1 MNQLSPGNK
10 KGQQL
15 IMPMIRAEEN
25 PDILNGY
32 SLHAINLRLDW
43 EDILQTIKDN
53 KSIQQTMEKAYQ
65 DFQEGYKLKDF
76 VHPNGK
82 KGAWSYKDVNE
93 GIYPYTLTTT
103 NWVIEYEENEW
114 KSQST
119 ADECIAMD
127 AINNAIAKCKSINGT
142 NQILRNLKSAR
153 YKLAEKHLPRHNLPE
168 SWRPQNAS
176 HWSSRWVKVLA
187 EIHYHQLSTDWRM
200 IASNTHSI
208 VAGFTENKIAYLIDI
223 ILLTTNTDEI
233 INKLNQEK

>member
-1 MNQLSPGNK
+1 MV
-10 KGQQL
+10 
-15 IMPMIRAEEN
+15 RAEEN

-32 SLHAINLRLDW
+32 SLNAIDLRLDW
-43 EDILQTIKDN
+43 EDILQTIIDN

-127 AINNAIAKCKSINGT
+127 AINNTIAKCKSINEP
-142 NQILRNLKSAR
+142 K
-153 YKLAEKHLPRHNLPE
+153 
-168 SWRPQNAS
+168 
-176 HWSSRWVKVLA
+176 
-187 EIHYHQLSTDWRM
+187 
-200 IASNTHSI
+200 
-208 VAGFTENKIAYLIDI
+208 NKTFSD
-223 ILLTTNTDEI
+223 
-233 INKLNQEK
+233 K